1 MSVDMNHHV
10 IHLWEAELDIA
21 IKTEE
26 DLKWENILN
35 QLPIDEPLFKLFDY
49 HHRKAPQSFD
59 VRSLYYV
66 HSTETEIVFTVH
78 RFFVDEI
85 EYPFRAFA
93 LNEGYRI
100 SLSKALLT
108 KQTIQ
113 LSDPEVEEKNRELF
127 KEVVKQKVLEKK
139 EQTGK
144 ESINREQ
151 QHVVT
156 SSYTPIQKSR
166 NSSFQKL
173 NNSEYIMFPLLDES
187 LQNAIYDY
195 VQSVSIISASKLTRY
210 LVNECGTPSETF
222 STGRFK
228 IYPHVCNFLD
238 YLAEQGIIQLLRK
251 DGVNDRVYGSC

>member
-1 MSVDMNHHV
+1 
-10 IHLWEAELDIA
+10 
-21 IKTEE
+21 
-26 DLKWENILN
+26 
-35 QLPIDEPLFKLFDY
+35 
-49 HHRKAPQSFD
+49 
-59 VRSLYYV
+59 
-66 HSTETEIVFTVH
+66 
-78 RFFVDEI
+78 
-85 EYPFRAFA
+85 
-93 LNEGYRI
+93 
-100 SLSKALLT
+100 
-108 KQTIQ
+108 
-113 LSDPEVEEKNRELF
+113 VEEKNRELF

-173 NNSEYIMFPLLDES
+173 NNSEHIMFPLLDES

-210 LVNECGTPSETF
+210 LVNECGAPSETF